1 MLTLRS
7 PFRNTARRALLPC
20 AALLALGACESP
32 ESNITIRSDSAGIT
46 VATAL
51 APLWAPGEGWTIAAE
66 PLLEIGAVDGP
77 GEYLLDGVV
86 GVARLEGGDI
96 VVGEW
101 TSGELR
107 RYDRDGAFIWRAGR
121 DGEGPGEHRFLSFVG
136 SLPGD
141 SVVTYD
147 GALERVQ
154 IFGPDGAVARV
165 MRIESPW
172 SGVRPLG
179 VAGVSR
185 RQLVMTFMDRRGD
198 IPVGAVRW
206 PGIRVTLFSLDD
218 GAVAEVMDV
227 PGTEQ
232 YIVRE
237 GTRTGY
243 QGYEYGKAPRFA
255 VMTGHLAVVDTEAFV
270 VRSVSLDDGATTAI
284 LRRNEPAPEVTSE
297 HVEAH
302 VELMAR
308 QHIAY
313 EGLSEE
319 QVEALKP
326 SWRESPMASTLP
338 VLESIR
344 LDGRQPMGGAVC
356 PPGFRTRPLRGLL
369 GGRYLAGVRRDAAGS
384 QTDVPE
390 TGRRSVD
397 RRRLHPRRVDRRAG
411 RRVRSDVRAGEIGGH
426 RGRVGRSPPPCGIR
440 AARSCGGDA
449 VATL

>member
-1 MLTLRS
+1 MLSLRS
-7 PFRNTARRALLPC
+7 PLRNTARRALLPC
-20 AALLALGACESP
+20 AALLALGACDTP
-32 ESNITIRSDSAGIT
+32 ESRITIRSDSAGISI
-46 VATAL
+46 ATAL
-51 APLWAPGEGWTIAAE
+51 APLWAPGEGWTITEE

-77 GEYLLDGVV
+77 DEYLLDGVV
-86 GVARLEGGDI
+86 GVARLGNGDI

-101 TSGELR
+101 TNGELR

-179 VAGVSR
+179 VVGVSR
-185 RQLVMTFMDRRGD
+185 RHLVMTFMDRRGD

-218 GAVAEVMDV
+218 GAVAEVTDV

-243 QGYEYGKAPRFA
+243 QSYEYGKGPRFA

-308 QHIAY
+308 QHIEY
-313 EGLSEE
+313 EGFSEE
-319 QVEALKP
+319 EAEARKP
-326 SWRESPMASTLP
+326 AWRKFPMASTLP

-344 LDGRQPMGGAVC
+344 LDAAGNLWVEPFALPGSARAPFEVYSADGTWLGSVA
-356 PPGFRTRPLRGLL
+356 PPRGLKLTSLRQDVGPWIGDDYIL
-369 GGRYLAGVRRDAAGS
+369 GVWTGEQGV
-384 QTDVPE
+384 E
-390 TGRRSVD
+390 Y
-397 RRRLHPRRVDRRAG
+397 
-411 RRVRSDVRAGEIGGH
+411 VRMYALEK
-426 RGRVGRSPPPCGIR
+426 
-440 AARSCGGDA
+440 
-449 VATL
+449 